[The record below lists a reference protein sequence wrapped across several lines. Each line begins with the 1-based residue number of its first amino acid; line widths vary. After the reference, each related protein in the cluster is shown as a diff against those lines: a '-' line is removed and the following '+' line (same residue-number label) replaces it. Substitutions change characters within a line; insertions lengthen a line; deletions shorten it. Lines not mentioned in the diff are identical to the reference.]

1 MKLPTQNIYAMN
13 NAIFAAIFVALVM
26 TTGLTTAYVF
36 TPSPAILYEPAEGEN
51 PLQGIHEVGRRGR

>member
-1 MKLPTQNIYAMN
+1 MN